1 MADKA
6 VSSYMRLFD
15 GVQQY
20 PALALLTHTPAE
32 PLLSLCAAHKLFIS
46 KDVFSKAFR
55 TLVKDLCRGNLV
67 PKEDIDELAAR
78 IFLYCP
84 RVLALKR
91 NRGEQEPLRYVRL
104 IDWLE
109 CLLGPC
115 LDEEFKEKFAN
126 HHINFTHWLVTKAAL
141 PEEVTSNFLANLW
154 VRGSA
159 LQCSHNQESFDYAVV
174 CYTGSVEDDA
184 PFDPTQL
191 TFVYGQVK
199 FKVNPDYQ
207 ARDRIRPIGLTDQLK
222 RTGEPYLVLLMD
234 FGTEAPFSDTNTRVR
249 MRKPARHSTRPT
261 RSASKQSSNRA
272 VDRQRWT
279 LEMRGRTA
287 ETYPVLKELSVDD
300 LFVALLDSFQ
310 PWAEALCEE
319 TRPCS
324 RFYGPPVQWMVDFV
338 TDRNGLNQGDV
349 DMKDG

>member
-20 PALALLTHTPAE
+20 PTLAYLTHTPAE
-32 PLLSLCAAHKLFIS
+32 PVLSLCAAHELFS
-46 KDVFSKAFR
+46 SEDVFPKAFG
-55 TLVKDLCRGNLV
+55 TLAKDLCRGNLI
-67 PKEDIDELAAR
+67 PKGDIGELAAR
-78 IFLYCP
+78 ILLYCP

-91 NRGEQEPLRYVRL
+91 KRDEQEPLRCVRL
-104 IDWLE
+104 IDWL
-109 CLLGPC
+109 
-115 LDEEFKEKFAN
+115 EKFAN

-154 VRGSA
+154 ARGSA

-174 CYTGSVEDDA
+174 CYIGSVEDDA

-191 TFVYGQVK
+191 TLVYGQVK

-207 ARDRIRPIGLTDQLK
+207 ARDRIRPIGLTDRLK
-222 RTGEPYLVLLMD
+222 RTGEPYLVLLME
-234 FGTEAPFSDTNTRVR
+234 FGTETPFSDTNTCVR
-249 MRKPARHSTRPT
+249 TGKPAGHSTRLT
-261 RSASKQSSNRA
+261 RSASKQSGNRA
-272 VDRQRWT
+272 VDKQRWT

-287 ETYPVLKELSVDD
+287 ETYPVLKELGVAG

-310 PWAEALCEE
+310 PLWADALCEE

-338 TDRNGLNQGDV
+338 TEKGSGLNQDDV
-349 DMKDG
+349 DMEDG